1 MFSDPITPSLHV
13 SSSTSSPNQVSN
25 TSLPVISDSVIPES
39 IPPGFVDNGSLP
51 IPVVLDFVIPDSITP
66 GSEEH
71 NSLPI
76 PQETPI
82 SLPSLR
88 RSSRPTKLPPYLQ
101 DYKCSTI
108 MSNEHSQSSLIN
120 KSSTP
125 SVSTK
130 YPLSDYLNTSHLS
143 PSYAHFC
150 SLITSIP
157 EPRFYH
163 EAVKDPKW
171 QEAMNVEI
179 DALVSNNT

>member
-13 SSSTSSPNQVSN
+13 SSFASSPNQVSN

-76 PQETPI
+76 PLETPI
-82 SLPSLR
+82 SLPSLK

-130 YPLSDYLNTSHLS
+130 YPFSDYLNTSHLS

-157 EPRFYH
+157 KPRFYH